1 MTLISFF
8 YSLMQTSSSLCTAFP
23 CANSPRTIVWNV
35 APYCSKNVYTWG
47 IVWGIMVLY
56 LPPIDKGSTTM
67 MNAGLWHFVPTRTR
81 CIQYVGCIRCIKTS
95 QQIALHLLIPNDLV
109 SSQILENVFK
119 AFGNSNLLTQRC
131 QNHLDRLK
139 TFFRQRFWM
148 VNNFHT
154 IRRLRFGIY
163 NVHFAGWCF
172 KTLDAS
178 LLPWK

>member
-1 MTLISFF
+1 
-8 YSLMQTSSSLCTAFP
+8 
-23 CANSPRTIVWNV
+23 
-35 APYCSKNVYTWG
+35 
-47 IVWGIMVLY
+47 
-56 LPPIDKGSTTM
+56 M

-81 CIQYVGCIRCIKTS
+81 CIQYVECVRFIKTS

-119 AFGNSNLLTQRC
+119 AFGNSNLLTQHC

-154 IRRLRFGIY
+154 IRMLRFGMY
-163 NVHFAGWCF
+163 NVHFAG
-172 KTLDAS
+172 
-178 LLPWK
+178 